1 MSEKLSWRI
10 KNVDVNYSKISTIG
24 KIWIFLLKE
33 SVMNSR
39 SHLDQIYF
47 SKQSLIHVPI
57 KAFSIVTLDFIWLCN
72 ICVKSFKQ
80 FNPIS
85 RLYRAH
91 WEHILTNCDSL
102 SRDRD
107 WAGLVSRSS
116 WRVAFKVVMRTL
128 CDLLSV
134 LPRGRAGQGWAQFH
148 RIILGI
154 RPTADNHNTSQWD
167 TGRPASGGVGYGRL
181 FSTVHS
187 YQVILWCGP

>member
-128 CDLLSV
+128 CVVSV
-134 LPRGRAGQGWAQFH
+134 TQGQGWAG
-148 RIILGI
+148 LGSVS
-154 RPTADNHNTSQWD
+154 PDNPWNPSDCWQSQHL
-167 TGRPASGGVGYGRL
+167 TVRHCRPASGGVGYGRL

-187 YQVILWCGP
+187 YRVISDWCGP